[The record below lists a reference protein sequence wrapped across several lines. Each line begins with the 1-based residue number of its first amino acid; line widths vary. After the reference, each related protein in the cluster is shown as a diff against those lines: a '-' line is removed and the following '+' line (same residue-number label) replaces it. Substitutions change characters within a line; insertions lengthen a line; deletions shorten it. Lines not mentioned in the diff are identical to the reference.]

1 MHVVLASHW
10 YSSELEQIKTIIRC
24 RSSYEKHT
32 TYKTGVSSLKSK
44 NWKPFLK
51 HDFSSRQHISGLH
64 RREKV
69 SLLLPPPLAHSL
81 QGYWLAN
88 FGVACLERTSVSVD
102 FLPAKIH
109 LFRHHNINADL
120 LFTIRKH
127 SHLLIKDNERWISTF
142 CLTQSWNHGRCKFWN
157 WTTPS
162 DKNYFKLNPWIVI
175 YFISKSHLWGI
186 MSICH
191 L

>member
-32 TYKTGVSSLKSK
+32 TFKTGVSSLKSK

-109 LFRHHNINADL
+109 LFRHHNIKRIFSSPLENVLIFWLKIMNAGYQ
-120 LFTIRKH
+120 H
-127 SHLLIKDNERWISTF
+127 SAWRNLEITEDVSFEIEQPHQTRIISSST
-142 CLTQSWNHGRCKFWN
+142 
-157 WTTPS
+157 
-162 DKNYFKLNPWIVI
+162 YE
-175 YFISKSHLWGI
+175 
-186 MSICH
+186 
-191 L
+191 